1 MILGI
6 DMRTLNT
13 NAEEYKKEIP
23 EPVLFE
29 YVYKLSA
36 PLRIIAGFALAAF
49 VIVPIVLLILSEN
62 LRGTLPDNFIFFF
75 ILIPIFFNLIFYK
88 KKYIFTER
96 GLYVIERERGKIS
109 GTGTP
114 RLLME
119 WGDYDRFK
127 KTLLGFKIFNRAK
140 VEEYGHGDIGQGSPI
155 DLNRMILGSGSVTIF
170 CGGEDETQVEYF
182 LISRNIHPSDIG

>member
-1 MILGI
+1 MGS
-6 DMRTLNT
+6 TNT
-13 NAEEYKKEIP
+13 YPEEYNKEVP

-36 PLRIIAGFALAAF
+36 PLRIIAGLALAA
-49 VIVPIVLLILSEN
+49 IIIGPIMLFIISEHI
-62 LRGTLPDNFIFFF
+62 RKMLPDNFIFFF

-88 KKYIFTER
+88 KRYIFTER
-96 GLYVIERERGKIS
+96 GLYVIERERGKLS
-109 GTGTP
+109 GSGTP

-127 KTLLGFKIFNRAK
+127 KTLLGFKIYSRMQ
-140 VEEYGHGDIGQGSPI
+140 VQEYSQDDLKRNTSV